1 MSDCNCGKPIDTQ
14 ALQGAERRV
23 LRLVLAI
30 NVATFALMV
39 AGALYSRSSALLSGA
54 LDNFGDALTYALSLV
69 VVGAGV
75 AAKSRVAIVK
85 AALILLAAVVVAV
98 QIGYR
103 LANPS
108 VPVFEGMGV
117 AAALNLF
124 ANIVCLRLL
133 TPYRHGD
140 VNLASAYECSRND
153 LYDGV
158 AALAAAAGV
167 WWFEAGWPDLV
178 VAGALL
184 VLFLR
189 SALRVFRGAI
199 AGLRQ
204 GATSGADGGRG
215 LD

>member
-39 AGALYSRSSALLSGA
+39 AAALYSRSSALLSGA

-140 VNLASAYECSRND
+140 VNLASDYECSRND
-153 LYDGV
+153 L
-158 AALAAAAGV
+158 
-167 WWFEAGWPDLV
+167 
-178 VAGALL
+178 
-184 VLFLR
+184 
-189 SALRVFRGAI
+189 
-199 AGLRQ
+199 
-204 GATSGADGGRG
+204 
-215 LD
+215 